1 MHVLPASDETNLVE
15 LLQSAAVTHQ
25 EWARRA
31 ACQEPSTEMFFG
43 DQDDPPPAEAM
54 AACRSCPVADE
65 CLATA
70 LLHESVDDLRS
81 GWWGGRGPEDRGVL
95 WARIGA
101 PATPAATELDM
112 RDPAAL
118 ARHLR
123 SQRRTI
129 PSIAAEL
136 GCSKRTVYRYLAAS
150 AA

>member
-1 MHVLPASDETNLVE
+1 MHVLSASYEANLVE
-15 LLQSAAVTHQ
+15 LLQSPAVTHQ
-25 EWARRA
+25 AWAPRA
-31 ACQEPSTEMFFG
+31 ACQGMPTEMFFG
-43 DQDDPPPAEAM
+43 DQDDPPPAQAM
-54 AACRSCPVADE
+54 AACRACPVASE

-70 LLHESVDDLRS
+70 LLHESVDELRS
-81 GWWGGRGPEDRGVL
+81 GWWGGLGPEDRDVL
-95 WARIGA
+95 WARIEA
-101 PATPAATELDM
+101 PVTPAAADLDM

-123 SQRRTI
+123 SQSRTI